1 MPVLATLRT
10 SLLLA
15 FKSLP
20 LLLIGFI
27 AFLAFGLGVTSLFIL
42 LTGQAILVPAL
53 TELLHFLSSD
63 SPNVAL
69 LTSNDISQLLPA
81 GDSKTLPVN
90 VFPSYW
96 MAHMAFFFGYLLTNA
111 VVMYTTPLD
120 LNLVQGASSEAAK
133 KSINEKLAARKGKA
147 YMLILSTIGFFL
159 LITFLRVIAT
169 GAETFAGILV
179 ATLVLGGAG
188 AGWYFI
194 AQSLGATTSDIFG
207 IAMQMM
213 TPDSAATKPKM
224 CVYSPI
230 TATTR

>member
-42 LTGQAILVPAL
+42 LTGQAIIVPLL
-53 TELLHFLSSD
+53 TEIFHALSSG
-63 SPNVAL
+63 SPNIAL
-69 LTSNDISQLLPA
+69 LSRNDISQLLPGSA
-81 GDSKTLPVN
+81 EGPIN

-96 MAHMAFFFGYLLTNA
+96 MAQIAFFFGYLLANA
-111 VVMYTTPLD
+111 VVMYTTPPD
-120 LNLVQGASSEAAK
+120 VNRIMGASSDKAK
-133 KSINEKLAARKGKA
+133 KAINEKVAARKEKA
-147 YMLILSTIGFFL
+147 LMLIMSTVLFFL
-159 LITFLRVIAT
+159 LITCLRVIAT

-179 ATLVLGGAG
+179 ATFVLGGAG
-188 AGWYFI
+188 AGWYLL
-194 AQSLGATTSDIFG
+194 AQQLGATSSDIFG

-213 TPDSAATKPKM
+213 TPDSAAMKPKT
-224 CVYSPI
+224 CVYTGKP
-230 TATTR
+230 R